1 VAISVGSVEVDVIP
15 STQGIYQ
22 RLRDGLVPAATKA
35 GEDAGSAAGR
45 AFGPAMQ
52 TQIADVGLRIGQQIG
67 DQIAARITAALRT
80 AIRDGI
86 TQGGRTALPAATRQ
100 GDDTGGAFARAM
112 KARLEAAFRTLPKVN
127 IDADTSEA
135 DADLQALR
143 ARMETLASKRIGID
157 IDAQVARTEIEDIER
172 ELTRLGAAH
181 PNVTVRADT
190 AKARADLLA
199 VREEIDRI
207 SARPAHVRLD
217 TDGAFGQKLR
227 AAVAAAQAALPDIT
241 IGADTGEAQ
250 AEIAALRV
258 RLGTLSEQRIGIDID
273 AATARQQLTDIQQ
286 RLFRLSGQRVQVDV
300 DAGVTRA
307 DAVLANFRVRLD
319 ELRGRT
325 ATVDVRVDAATAE
338 AHLAAVGAMIAALND
353 EPVRIIPEVSNAAAL
368 SALFQL
374 GIALG
379 AVAAIPAFPIL
390 AAGAGLFTSA
400 VVAAGVGV
408 GALAA
413 VALPAVAGITGALQA
428 QKAAQDAATNSALK
442 GGQAASQGA
451 SQALQAA
458 GAQQAL
464 ASAERNGALQIAQ
477 AGEQVTQAKRAVG
490 DAIQQAALKT
500 QQAERAVQDAERAL
514 AQAQKDATKAQLDL
528 TAARKQAALDL
539 EDLNNQLVDSQLSQ
553 RDAVIQ
559 VQQATTAL
567 HATQNNPSATAL
579 QREQAQLTYDQAVQ
593 HLKEQGIQ
601 VQRLKDQTTAANKA
615 GVEGSTTVKSAQD
628 QLAQSQQQ
636 VVDRTRAL
644 KDAQAEQARTAVA
657 NARSIA
663 DAQQKVAD
671 SERAAAQA
679 QAQAADSIASAQRQ
693 IASSALSA
701 GGVDQAAVAQAKYQQ
716 ALDKL
721 TPAARGTFNAFV
733 SLKDAFKAWST
744 ALQPQVMPLFTRAI
758 LGLKAALPSLT
769 PFVLAAA
776 SAIKTLQD
784 RASAGFKSPWWQT
797 FKQDLA
803 TSAGPA
809 LVGLGIG
816 FGRAFKG
823 MVGVIDAFLPHLTQ
837 FGARFETLT
846 AHFANWGAGLKG
858 SPAFE
863 QFLAYSSR
871 TAPVLAGSLRDILSA
886 FLKISEALS
895 PLSGPILQILGAL
908 ARGLASIA
916 QTLPWLIQGLYLVY
930 VATRLWTIAMW
941 LLNAALDADPLVLI
955 ILAILALVAAVIYAY
970 NHWTGFRQVI
980 QAAWKGI
987 QKAASQAAAVLH
999 PIFSGI
1005 ATAAK
1010 KVGDGAVY
1018 LWQVAIGPTF
1028 RAIAKAATSLWQTAI
1043 GPAVNGI
1050 AEGVRKVG
1058 AVAVWLWQTALGPAF
1073 RAIAVVATALWQN
1086 ALQPVVNAISTGFQK
1101 VAAGAAWLWNS
1112 ILSPIFNAISLGA
1125 RILIAIVLTVLIAPL
1140 VIAFHVVGA
1149 LAGWLW
1155 DVAIG
1160 PAFRG
1165 IAALATWLWQNA
1177 IQPAFNGIAIVAT
1190 WLYQN
1195 IIKLYFDLMVAEFRF
1210 VADIGMWL
1218 WNNALAPAFRG
1229 IAAVA
1234 TWLWQN
1240 AIQPAFNGI
1249 SEVATW
1255 LYDHALK
1262 PVFDNIKT
1270 AVGLVGDAFGLAK
1283 DAIKLAW
1290 DKLIDITKAPINFV
1304 IKWVYTN
1311 GIKAVWDK
1319 IAGFVGLDK
1328 LPDAPQLLASGG
1340 TLGNGWGPARPMVTN
1355 RPTAIVGEG
1364 NPNYPE
1370 YVIPTDPRY
1379 RDRAL
1384 ALHAAAGTQLMDGGG
1399 ILGGLKSAW
1408 NWTKDTVGDIVG
1420 TGIDW
1425 AKKGADLI
1433 ANPSKIWDD
1442 LVKPIL
1448 AKVSDGV
1455 GSFPMGKM
1463 LAQFPIKIVG
1473 SLKDKIVHAVSSIGS
1488 FFGGGSG
1495 GGGVGAPSGS
1505 GVTRWTPQVIQAL
1518 AANGLSTSPDMVA
1531 RILRQ
1536 IETESGGNERA
1547 VQGDIGDINNLTGD
1561 LAKGLMQTISAT
1573 FNAYKFPGHGD
1584 IFNGYDNLLAALNY
1598 AKHRYGPGLSFLGQG
1613 HGYDTGGYLQPG
1625 MNLAYNG
1632 TGRPEPVFTTQQ
1644 ANLLTRLALAPA
1656 AGGIQPGDTLTLVV
1670 DGQEFHGYVDSR
1682 ADGRVHSTL
1691 GLGAQM
1697 ARAGRG

>member
-52 TQIADVGLRIGQQIG
+52 TRIADVGLRIGQQIG

-80 AIRDGI
+80 SIRDGI

-207 SARPAHVRLD
+207 SARPAHVRVD

-442 GGQAASQGA
+442 GGQAASQDA

-671 SERAAAQA
+671 SERGRGPGSGPGRRLHRLRAAADRLLGA
-679 QAQAADSIASAQRQ
+679 LRRRGRGPGCRRAGQ
-693 IASSALSA
+693 I
-701 GGVDQAAVAQAKYQQ
+701 
-716 ALDKL
+716 
-721 TPAARGTFNAFV
+721 
-733 SLKDAFKAWST
+733 
-744 ALQPQVMPLFTRAI
+744 
-758 LGLKAALPSLT
+758 
-769 PFVLAAA
+769 
-776 SAIKTLQD
+776 
-784 RASAGFKSPWWQT
+784 
-797 FKQDLA
+797 
-803 TSAGPA
+803 SAGPRQA
-809 LVGLGIG
+809 DPRGPRHVQRVRIAEGRLQGLVDGASAAGYAAVHAGDPGAEGGTAVSDTVRTGRSVGDQDAAGPSQRRVQVAVVADVQARLGNV
-816 FGRAFKG
+816 GRACPGRPGDRLRARLQGHGGRHRRFPAAPDPVRRPLRDPHRALRELG
-823 MVGVIDAFLPHLTQ
+823 APGSRVRRLSSSSSPTRRGRLRCWLARCAISSRPFLRSRRRCRRCL
-837 FGARFETLT
+837 ARFCKSWAL
-846 AHFANWGAGLKG
+846 WPGA
-858 SPAFE
+858 
-863 QFLAYSSR
+863 
-871 TAPVLAGSLRDILSA
+871 
-886 FLKISEALS
+886 
-895 PLSGPILQILGAL
+895 
-908 ARGLASIA
+908 LASIA

-970 NHWTGFRQVI
+970 NHWTGFRQVV

-1463 LAQFPIKIVG
+1463 LA
-1473 SLKDKIVHAVSSIGS
+1473 SSRS
-1488 FFGGGSG
+1488 RSS
-1495 GGGVGAPSGS
+1495 AASK
-1505 GVTRWTPQVIQAL
+1505 TRSSMRCRRSDRSS
-1518 AANGLSTSPDMVA
+1518 AA
-1531 RILRQ
+1531 
-1536 IETESGGNERA
+1536 
-1547 VQGDIGDINNLTGD
+1547 
-1561 LAKGLMQTISAT
+1561 
-1573 FNAYKFPGHGD
+1573 
-1584 IFNGYDNLLAALNY
+1584 
-1598 AKHRYGPGLSFLGQG
+1598 
-1613 HGYDTGGYLQPG
+1613 
-1625 MNLAYNG
+1625 
-1632 TGRPEPVFTTQQ
+1632 
-1644 ANLLTRLALAPA
+1644 APA
-1656 AGGIQPGDTLTLVV
+1656 AVVSAHRPGPV
-1670 DGQEFHGYVDSR
+1670 
-1682 ADGRVHSTL
+1682 
-1691 GLGAQM
+1691 
-1697 ARAGRG
+1697 